1 MSRERAARL
10 RQPEA
15 VAKAQRMASPVE
27 MALTLSEARDAL
39 QGYEMTALAGVA
51 ATLAEVAESLARTA
65 KVLKELSPEEWM
77 DAEQA
82 AAYLKRTPKAF
93 EKILAKGEIPK
104 HYVTQRVILFS
115 RSEIDEWLMN
125 R

>member
-1 MSRERAARL
+1 MT
-10 RQPEA
+10 
-15 VAKAQRMASPVE
+15 SPVE
-27 MALTLSEARDAL
+27 MAQALSDVRDAL

-93 EKILAKGEIPK
+93 EKIIAKGEIPR
-104 HYVTQRVILFS
+104 HYITERGILFNCK
-115 RSEIDEWLMN
+115 ELNEWLME